1 MVQLTKRGL
10 LVPFA
15 VMTLVTITIDLS
27 HDSGLNCQFA
37 LTAHFWRVTVGFLA
51 VQKSNRDANY
61 VIPTRV
67 KHAREELI
75 IRQILVRRIIRQ
87 LNEKRIFSHLT
98 CLFSSVKV
106 KMMNK
111 QLKIHK

>member
-1 MVQLTKRGL
+1 MRNSNTANKRMVHRTKRGL

-51 VQKSNRDANY
+51 VQQSNRDANY

-67 KHAREELI
+67 KPARDTSIEA
-75 IRQILVRRIIRQ
+75 
-87 LNEKRIFSHLT
+87 
-98 CLFSSVKV
+98 
-106 KMMNK
+106 
-111 QLKIHK
+111 